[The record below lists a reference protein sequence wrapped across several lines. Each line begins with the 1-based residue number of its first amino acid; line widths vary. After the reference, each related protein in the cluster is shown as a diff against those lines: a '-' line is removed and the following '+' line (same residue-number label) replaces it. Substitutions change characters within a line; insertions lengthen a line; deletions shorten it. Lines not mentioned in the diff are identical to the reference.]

1 MRLVFFGTS
10 GAVPTGKN
18 GNLSFAVAVEKTS
31 ILIDA
36 SGNPAQNLIRAGFDP
51 LELDVVVLTHT
62 HTDHI
67 YGLPSL
73 LHALWMLN
81 RDKPLLIVANPATAT
96 FARELSNLFHLL
108 QREGLFPI
116 TWKEFEDDQLPLS
129 ETLVV
134 ELFPVEHSTPTSGVR
149 IITDNDALV
158 YSCDTSPCKRVIEK
172 ATGTQ
177 TLIHEASGNCDLE
190 MRLNPVGHSS
200 ARQAGEIAARAGVK
214 ILFLAHFDY
223 RTGLK
228 ESDLEVEASE
238 SFSGRVIVP
247 EPFKDYEI

>member
-18 GNLSFAVAVEKTS
+18 GNLSFAVAVENTS

-36 SGNPAQNLIRAGFDP
+36 SGNPVQNLLRAGFDP
-51 LELDVVVLTHT
+51 LELDAVILTHV

-73 LHALWMLN
+73 LHALWMLK
-81 RDKPLLIVANPATAT
+81 RDKPLLIIGNPFTAA
-96 FARELSNLFHLL
+96 FARELSNLFGLL
-108 QREGLFPI
+108 EREGLFSI
-116 TWKEFEDDQLPLS
+116 KWEELEDGQMPLS
-129 ETLVV
+129 ERLVV

-149 IITDNDALV
+149 IINDNAALV
-158 YSCDTSPCKRVIEK
+158 YSCDTSPCRRVVEK

-177 TLIHEASGNCDLE
+177 ALIHEASGNCDLE
-190 MRLNPVGHSS
+190 MSLNPAGHSS

-214 ILFLAHFDY
+214 TLFLAHFDY
-223 RTGLK
+223 RTGLR
-228 ESDLEVEASE
+228 ESDLEVEASK